1 MKKQPFILGALLLF
15 STTVIH
21 AADMT
26 LEVIPL
32 QHRLVDD
39 IVPVLQPLVAPG
51 GSVTGM
57 NNQLIIKTT
66 PDNLA
71 ELKSVLQSLDR
82 SPRRLLISVRQDV
95 SGNQLSRDQAIDG
108 RYSSGDAGV
117 SIDSARHRR
126 DGLVISAGDDEGN
139 VIRYRN
145 SQTENSSDDRN
156 TFKVQAT
163 EGYPA
168 FITTGQSVPVKT
180 RSTYATRH
188 GVVVNDGTEYIEAQS
203 GFYVLPRINGNQ
215 VTLLVAPE
223 LTRVTPGR
231 APVFD
236 TQNVETTA
244 TGQLGEWIEL
254 GGINQ
259 SSATD
264 NSGLLSSS
272 GRQSTTTRTVLI
284 RVDEIK

>member
-1 MKKQPFILGALLLF
+1 MKKYTAILFVLL
-15 STTVIH
+15 SICTVSIH

-32 QHRLVDD
+32 KHRLVDD
-39 IVPVLQPLVAPG
+39 VIPILQPLVAPG

-57 NNQLIIKTT
+57 NDQLVIKTT

-71 ELKSVLQSLDR
+71 ELKSVLESLDR

-95 SGNQLSRDQAIDG
+95 SGSELSRGQSISG
-108 RYSSGDAGV
+108 RYRDGDIGISSEDG
-117 SIDSARHRR
+117 IHRR
-126 DGLVISAGDDEGN
+126 DGLVISAEDDDGN
-139 VIRYRN
+139 TIRYRN
-145 SQTENSSDDRN
+145 RQTESSSDNTN

-168 FITTGQSVPVKT
+168 FISTGQSVPVRT
-180 RSTYATRH
+180 RNSYVTPR
-188 GVVVNDGTEYIEAQS
+188 GVVVSDGTEYIQADS
-203 GFYVLPRINGNQ
+203 GFYVLPRLNGNR
-215 VTLLVAPE
+215 VTLLVAPK

-231 APVFD
+231 PPVFD
-236 TQNVETTA
+236 TQNVETSA
-244 TGQLGEWIEL
+244 TGRLGEWIEL

-259 SSATD
+259 SSVTD
-264 NSGLLSSS
+264 NSRLLSSS
-272 GRQSTTTRTVLI
+272 SKQSATTRSVLI